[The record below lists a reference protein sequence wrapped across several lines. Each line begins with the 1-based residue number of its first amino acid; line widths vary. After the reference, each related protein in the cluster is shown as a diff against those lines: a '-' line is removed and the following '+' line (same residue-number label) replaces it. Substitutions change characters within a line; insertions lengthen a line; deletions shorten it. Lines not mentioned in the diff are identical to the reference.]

1 MMKFISAE
9 RTHVLETNV
18 FVERFLTY
26 RDVFVEYFKTMNL
39 IERGE
44 ALTYE
49 NYSRLADNYVY
60 NIKNFIKLGNSYIS
74 KYNLEDSKVYDSLNN
89 YFVALIDALNYLDY
103 ENNVVNKLQVAKAR
117 SVIRDREMDFMN
129 EVHSYIR

>member
-1 MMKFISAE
+1 M
-9 RTHVLETNV
+9 
-18 FVERFLTY
+18 TY

-74 KYNLEDSKVYDSLNN
+74 KYNLEDSKMYDSLNN

-103 ENNVVNKLQVAKAR
+103 ENNVVNKLQVARAR

>member
-1 MMKFISAE
+1 MNFMNAE

-49 NYSRLADNYVY
+49 TYSRLADNYVY
-60 NIKNFIKLGNSYIS
+60 NIKRFIKLGNSYVS
-74 KYNLEDSKVYDSLNN
+74 KYHLENTKFYDSLNN

-103 ENNVVNKLQVAKAR
+103 EQNVVNKPQVAQAR
-117 SVIRDREMDFMN
+117 AVIRDREANFMN
-129 EVHSYIR
+129 EVQSYIG